1 MNEEAN
7 EETVELVAVQ
17 GEIEAS
23 VIKGL
28 LGSAG
33 IMAIMKSDVV
43 QGVTPITVD
52 GLGVVKVFV
61 KRSEFERA
69 KELMEEY
76 RREEES
82 SS

>member
-1 MNEEAN
+1 MNEETN
-7 EETVELVAVQ
+7 EETVELIAVQ
-17 GEIEAS
+17 GEVEAS

-61 KRSEFERA
+61 KQGDLERA
-69 KELMEEY
+69 RELIEEY
-76 RREEES
+76 RRGE
-82 SS
+82 